1 MTPFR
6 LRLLVTA
13 FLAIATAISVNA
25 LYFQA
30 PPRFASGTA
39 HPNPKRKQAEAQAKP
54 APRMLTTAALPVK
67 SAQPAPPPA
76 TPAPAPAAPLAAAT
90 PVAKP
95 EPPQRS
101 QLVQTI
107 QKKLARLGY
116 KSLPQDGVINRETR
130 AAIVAAEFEQG
141 LPLSGEPGD
150 AVLASLFF
158 LEASGRS
165 GLASA
170 DRFERDAR
178 LVREVQDLL
187 AKLGYTSGPIDGRLD
202 AGTRLAIKKFEA
214 DRRLPPDGRLTER
227 TLLEMLIERGKPF
240 LAKG

>member
-30 PPRFASGTA
+30 PPRFAAAGQ
-39 HPNPKRKQAEAQAKP
+39 KKKP
-54 APRMLTTAALPVK
+54 AETPAKAAVPRRALTTAALPPK
-67 SAQPAPPPA
+67 PPAPPPA
-76 TPAPAPAAPLAAAT
+76 PAPAHAPAPAPA

-95 EPPQRS
+95 ATPETSP
-101 QLVQTI
+101 LVQSI

-116 KSLPQDGVINRETR
+116 KTLPQNGLISRETR
-130 AAIVAAEFEQG
+130 AAILAAEFEQG

-150 AVLASLFF
+150 AVLAGLFF

-165 GLASA
+165 RLASTE
-170 DRFERDAR
+170 RFERDAR
-178 LVREVQDLL
+178 LIKEVQDLL

-202 AGTRLAIKKFEA
+202 AGTRGAIRRFEA
-214 DRRLPPDGRLTER
+214 DRRLTPDGRLSER
-227 TLLEMLIERGKPF
+227 TLLEMVIERGKPF